1 MNLKH
6 VEQRLRVKEHEL
18 LSALASLEGEARATG
33 DCEVRDSTDDATA
46 SQIASESLE
55 EATVLTRTLEE
66 VRDALLRQGAGDY
79 GKCLACGRPVEP
91 ARLKAIPWTSYCLDD
106 QQKRDQKKLP
116 GNEHPERL
124 SQSQSA

>member
-6 VEQRLRVKEHEL
+6 VEHRLRVKEHEL
-18 LSALASLEGEARATG
+18 LSTLASLEGDARAAG
-33 DCEVRDSTDDATA
+33 EPEVRDSTDDATA

-55 EATVLTRTLEE
+55 EADVLTRTLEE
-66 VRDALLRQGAGDY
+66 VRDALQRLGDGSY
-79 GKCLACGRPVEP
+79 GQCSACGRPVEP
-91 ARLKAIPWTSYCLDD
+91 ARLQAIPWAPYCLED

-116 GNEHPERL
+116 GNEKSGRL